1 MIPMTDYKVIYQN
14 VIYNV
19 LMICFP
25 YNWNLE
31 KGINKPGKIDV
42 TFLDENNR
50 ISIITDEV
58 EEFQFIRK

>member
-19 LMICFP
+19 LAILPF
-25 YNWNLE
+25 YNWNIEESKNELTQLE
-31 KGINKPGKIDV
+31 V
-42 TFLDENNR
+42 MYLDEENR
-50 ISIITDEV
+50 IVMIKDEV